1 MDGAPHCRDAP
12 WGVSEAAPTI
22 QEEEGRSDARWQR
35 SDLKTPGRPRTP
47 WDFWGEIA
55 AAETPHGASLQWG
68 APAVETDKLTPMPLS
83 RPLPPSLAG
92 RGEPPAQDNPEGVFL
107 PLLPGRVG
115 GGTGEEGRGDE
126 GPSGIG
132 SPSAPPFGALTG
144 DRRDEDAEELYPW

>member
-22 QEEEGRSDARWQR
+22 QEEEGRSDARWRR

-68 APAVETDKLTPMPLS
+68 APAVETVKLTPI
-83 RPLPPSLAG
+83 
-92 RGEPPAQDNPEGVFL
+92 PAQGYWRALIEEDLHATKRLCAACSRTASACSRET
-107 PLLPGRVG
+107 PGNHSRSSS
-115 GGTGEEGRGDE
+115 TL
-126 GPSGIG
+126 
-132 SPSAPPFGALTG
+132 A
-144 DRRDEDAEELYPW
+144 